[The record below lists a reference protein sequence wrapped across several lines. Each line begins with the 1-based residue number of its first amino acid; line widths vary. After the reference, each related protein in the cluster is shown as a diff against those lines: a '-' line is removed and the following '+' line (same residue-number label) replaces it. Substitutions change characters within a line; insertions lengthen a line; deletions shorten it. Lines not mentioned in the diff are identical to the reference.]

1 MNKASLK
8 TDIQK
13 HILQFKFEAGTSRGV
28 LTEKETW
35 YLKVWD
41 ETNPEI
47 VGIGECGPLKGLS
60 IDDVEDFSHQLSVV
74 SQQLVVSRQ
83 SLVVSQ
89 LERFPA
95 IRFGI
100 ETALSDLLNGGKRV
114 IFQNDFSDGK
124 ASIPI
129 NGLVWMGS
137 KEFMLQQIEEKLN
150 LGYSCLK
157 LKIGAIDFETE
168 LDILKSIRKRF
179 SADEIMLRLDAN
191 GAFAK
196 TDALQKIHQLAEFQ
210 IHSIEQPIR
219 QGQWEVM
226 AELCKN
232 TPIPIALDEE
242 LIGVYGNQK
251 AELLDVI
258 QPQFII
264 LKPTLLGGF
273 EMCDEWISL
282 AEKRDIDWWITSAL
296 ESNIGLNAIC
306 QYTYSKT
313 QLKLQMPQG
322 LGTGSLYHN
331 NIASPLTISEG
342 RISYDSEAEWGDL
355 SSR

>member
-1 MNKASLK
+1 MLK
-8 TDIQK
+8 FNIQN

-28 LTEKETW
+28 LTEKEKW

-41 ETNPEI
+41 ESNPEI

-60 IDDVEDFSHQLSVV
+60 IDDVEDFSSQLSVY
-74 SQQLVVSRQ
+74 SRQ
-83 SLVVSQ
+83 FLDSPLTTHHSQ
-89 LERFPA
+89 LDNFPA

-100 ETALSDLLNGGKRV
+100 ETSLLDLHNGGKRV
-114 IFQNDFSDGK
+114 IFQNDFSEGK

-129 NGLVWMGS
+129 NGLIWMGS
-137 KEFMLQQIEEKLN
+137 KEFMLQQMEEKLST
-150 LGYSCLK
+150 GYTCLK
-157 LKIGAIDFETE
+157 MKIGAIDFETE
-168 LDILKSIRKRF
+168 LDIIKTIRKRF

-191 GAFAK
+191 GAFSK
-196 TDALQKIHQLAEFQ
+196 TDALQKLYQLAVFQ

-219 QGQWEVM
+219 QGQWEEM
-226 AELCKN
+226 SDLCKN

-242 LIGVYGNQK
+242 LIGVYGNRK
-251 AELLDVI
+251 TELIEVV

-282 AEKRDIDWWITSAL
+282 AEKRGIDWWITSAL

-306 QYTYSKT
+306 QYTYAKT
-313 QLKLQMPQG
+313 QHKQQMPQG

-331 NIASPLTISEG
+331 NIASPLTISDG
-342 RISYDSEAEWGDL
+342 RISYNAESGWGDL
-355 SSR
+355 SELT